1 LGWSLVGFSP
11 PHFFIMKQIKTLV
24 NDIYDLFS
32 LDPIK
37 MDEKEV
43 DKHIDTFGEM
53 LKVHIKAFLYEKP
66 RTRGNLRLSAVGK
79 PDRQLWYDVN
89 SKNEVEELKP
99 STRIKFLYGYILE
112 ELLLLCASIA
122 GHKVTDQQKEVNV
135 EGVLGHQDAMID
147 DVLIDCKSASGFA
160 FKKFKSNNLVGDDPF
175 GYIGQIS
182 AYAEANGLGGEGVA
196 PDEVIAAFLVIDKS
210 SGEICLTPVR
220 KMEKDN
226 AKNRVS
232 HLKKL
237 VSNDLVPDRCYSPIA
252 DGESGNLKLPI
263 GCVYCSH
270 KRECW
275 SDANQ
280 GKGLRAFKY
289 SRGLTY
295 LVRVTKEPKV
305 EEVSNW

>member
-1 LGWSLVGFSP
+1 
-11 PHFFIMKQIKTLV
+11 MKTVDTLV
-24 NDIYDLFS
+24 KDIYDLFS

-53 LKVHIKAFLYEKP
+53 LKVHIKAFMYEQP
-66 RTRGNLRLSAVGK
+66 RTRGNLRLSAIGK

-89 SKNEVEELKP
+89 SKKEIEDLAP

-147 DVLIDCKSASGFA
+147 DVLVDCKSASGFS
-160 FKKFKSNNLVGDDPF
+160 FKKFKDNKLLEDDPF

-182 AYAEANGLGGEGVA
+182 AYAQANGVNE
-196 PDEVIAAFLVIDKS
+196 AAFLVIDKS
-210 SGEICLTPVR
+210 SGEICLTPVHQ
-220 KMEKDN
+220 MEMDN
-226 AKNRVS
+226 AKNRVK
-232 HLKKL
+232 HLKGM
-237 VSNDLVPDRCYSPIA
+237 VVNDHVPDRCYAPVP
-252 DGESGNLKLPI
+252 DGESGNLKLAI
-263 GCVYCSH
+263 GCIYCNH

-275 SDANQ
+275 SNANQ
-280 GKGLRAFKY
+280 GKGIRAFKY
-289 SRGLTY
+289 SRGLNF
-295 LVRVTKEPKV
+295 LVQVSKEPKV
-305 EEVSNW
+305 EEVMDW